1 MKNDNN
7 KPIVFAFRVT
17 IEDYEA
23 FELWKN
29 NNKIPTNSKALR
41 KALTIAMNQGSV

>member
-1 MKNDNN
+1 MKNNN

-23 FELWKN
+23 FEIWKN
-29 NNKIPTNSKALR
+29 NNKIPTNSIALR
-41 KALTIAMNQGSV
+41 KALIIAMKQGCV